1 MKKKIFISIALLLG
15 CEDKTNVSP
24 LVGSWN
30 MVEISG
36 GTFIKLNKTQKIYY
50 QDKKEGIIQ
59 VKKYKNG
66 VEQSKYSLTKYDTI
80 KIASDIIV
88 EVSDLNIDSIRSG
101 NKDKMYNLY
110 TITSTQK
117 NEGSMFTHFDPIANV
132 NYLNYLGNQLPDDT
146 VSYGLYYDGLHVK
159 NDTLYRQQ
167 YTGEGFYK
175 IDSTEYVVIDGS
187 INRIGSIID
196 ASTNY
201 LLANYSNFYPGEIS
215 LTLNAN
221 ATGSYN
227 KQDMNWSVI
236 DSTLIWKICNLNEFY
251 EPECIEASFK
261 YETNKDELIL
271 LLFRDECKEWKVGLC
286 DIEAQK
292 KYGVEKGT
300 LELLWTEIT
309 IKLSRNLTL

>member
-1 MKKKIFISIALLLG
+1 M
-15 CEDKTNVSP
+15 
-24 LVGSWN
+24 
-30 MVEISG
+30 
-36 GTFIKLNKTQKIYY
+36 
-50 QDKKEGIIQ
+50 
-59 VKKYKNG
+59 
-66 VEQSKYSLTKYDTI
+66 
-80 KIASDIIV
+80 
-88 EVSDLNIDSIRSG
+88 
-101 NKDKMYNLY
+101 
-110 TITSTQK
+110 
-117 NEGSMFTHFDPIANV
+117 
-132 NYLNYLGNQLPDDT
+132 
-146 VSYGLYYDGLHVK
+146 
-159 NDTLYRQQ
+159 
-167 YTGEGFYK
+167 
-175 IDSTEYVVIDGS
+175 VIDGS

-251 EPECIEASFK
+251 EPECIESSFK

-271 LLFRDECKEWKVGLC
+271 LLYRDECKEWKVGLC